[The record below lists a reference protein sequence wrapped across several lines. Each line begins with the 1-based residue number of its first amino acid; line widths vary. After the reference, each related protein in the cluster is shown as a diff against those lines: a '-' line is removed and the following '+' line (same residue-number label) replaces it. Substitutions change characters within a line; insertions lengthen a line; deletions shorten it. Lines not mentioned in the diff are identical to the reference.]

1 VLLAA
6 GAALALLGGG
16 AGAAYSLS
24 PARAATPTP
33 TPRALATPTPA
44 RPREPTATPAPLPRA
59 STLANPGA
67 PALPLDLQVPFVGG
81 SWPVGVFVVGV
92 HRGPAKQAGL
102 TTVSVDLGVLNEANQ
117 PLTIAASGQYKEAIS
132 LYAGGRWKGLFFVAF
147 RTAAGKDVLPSDG
160 SGAAD
165 LPPGVWGQTQL
176 QIDVPRDEALPELR
190 VGIRA
195 DSTTAGALPALT
207 LAPKGQP
214 WAAPGLAPT
223 PVTVSAAP
231 APTKS

>member
-1 VLLAA
+1 MLLAA
-6 GAALALLGGG
+6 GAALALLGG
-16 AGAAYSLS
+16 AGAVYSLS
-24 PARAATPTP
+24 PARAAAPAP
-33 TPRALATPTPA
+33 TPRALATATPV
-44 RPREPTATPAPLPRA
+44 RSREPTATPAPLPRA

-92 HRGPAKQAGL
+92 HEGPAKQAGFK
-102 TTVSVDLGVLNEANQ
+102 TVSVDLGVLNEAAE

-132 LYAGGRWKGLFFVAF
+132 LYSAGHWKGLFFVAF

-160 SGAAD
+160 GGAAD
-165 LPPGVWGQTQL
+165 LPPGVWGQTNLRVDIPQ
-176 QIDVPRDEALPELR
+176 DEALPELR
-190 VGIRA
+190 AGIRA

-214 WAAPGLAPT
+214 WAAPDLAPT
-223 PVTVSAAP
+223 PVTISATP
-231 APTKS
+231 APTQG